1 MLELVR
7 NGRTVT
13 CKGQK
18 LTMVEQASK
27 GPGNEVIKI
36 EGLEGANGAKWIS
49 LSKLQE
55 GLNQVNT
62 KGKEVVA
69 TQSYTLNM
77 VEKAEIDKLQAR
89 INEIKEQARK
99 RYVAKPQF
107 VDPTG
112 LTKEQR
118 EQKALEIEKYLKALR
133 GE

>member
-7 NGRTVT
+7 NGRSVT
-13 CKGQK
+13 CNGQK

-89 INEIKEQARK
+89 INEIKDAARK

-112 LTKEQR
+112 LSKEQR
-118 EQKALEIEKYLKALR
+118 EAKALEIEKYLKALR